1 METLHSLLY
10 GFSIALTPEN
20 LFFCFIGSVLGTLV
34 GVLPGIGPVG
44 AIAILLPITF
54 KLSTTGAIIMLAGL
68 YYGAMYGG
76 STTSILVNIPGE
88 AASVVTCMDG
98 YKMALKG
105 RAGPALGMAAF
116 GSFIAGTIGIVGLM
130 FFARPLAQFALKFG
144 PHEYFSLII
153 LGLTFVTYLS
163 HGSMIKAVMM
173 CFFGLILSNV
183 GLDPI
188 TSTPRIT
195 FGILELFDGI
205 GIAPVAMG
213 LFGVGEVLVNLEKTI
228 STQIIKTKIRD
239 LFPSKLDWFESR
251 WALVRGTVVGFFL
264 GILPGGG
271 PVLASFLSYGVEKR
285 FSKHPEKFGTG
296 AIEGVAAPESA
307 NNSAASS
314 SFIPLLTLG
323 IPPNVSLSILFG
335 AFLIHGITPGPF
347 LLKDHPDVF
356 WGVLSSMYVGNVML
370 LVLNLPLIPMWVQV
384 LKVPDRFLYPLILLF
399 CLIGAY
405 SMNNSVFDVYVM
417 IIFGVI
423 GYLFRKFQ
431 YEGAP
436 LVLAFVLGPLLD
448 LNLRQA
454 LLVSE
459 GSFVDFFTRPISA
472 VTLGFA
478 ALLLLSSLFPF
489 VMEKVQKYREAVEDE
504 QV

>member
-1 METLHSLLY
+1 METLQSLYY
-10 GFSIALTPEN
+10 GFSIALQPEN
-20 LFFCFIGSVLGTLV
+20 LFFCFVGSLLGTLV

-54 KLSTTGAIIMLAGL
+54 KISVTGAIIMLAGI

-88 AASVVTCMDG
+88 AASVITCLDG
-98 YKMALKG
+98 HKMALQG
-105 RAGPALGMAAF
+105 RAGSALGMAAF
-116 GSFIAGTIGIVGLM
+116 GSFIAGTLGIIGLM
-130 FFARPLAQFALKFG
+130 FFATPLSRFALKFG

-153 LGLTFVTYLS
+153 LGLTLVTYLS
-163 HGSMIKAVMM
+163 YGSILKSIMM
-173 CFFGLILSNV
+173 ACFGLMMGNV

-188 TSTPRIT
+188 TGTPRIT
-195 FGILELFDGI
+195 LGFLELFEGI

-213 LFGVGEVLVNLEKTI
+213 LFGVGEVLFNLERRY
-228 STQIIKTKIRD
+228 SREVVRTKIKN
-239 LFPSKLDWFESR
+239 LFPSVLDWITSK
-251 WALVRGTVVGFFL
+251 WALARGTVVGFLL

-271 PVLASFLSYGVEKR
+271 PVLAAFFSYGLEKR
-285 FSKHPEKFGTG
+285 VSKEPQKFGTG
-296 AIEGVAAPESA
+296 AIEGVAGPESA

-323 IPPNVSLSILFG
+323 IPPNPSLAILFG
-335 AFLIHGITPGPF
+335 AFLIHGITPGPL
-347 LLKDHPDVF
+347 LLKENPDVF
-356 WGVLSSMYVGNVML
+356 WGVLSSMYVGNMML

-384 LKVPDRFLYPLILLF
+384 LKVPGRYLYPLILMF

-405 SMNNSVFDVYVM
+405 SINNNVFDVFVM
-417 IIFGVI
+417 IIFGIV
-423 GYLFRKFQ
+423 GYLFRKFE

-436 LVLAFVLGPLLD
+436 LILAFVLGPMLD

-454 LLVSE
+454 LLVSD

-472 VTLGFA
+472 VTLA
-478 ALLLLSSLFPF
+478 LAILLLASSLFPF
-489 VMEKVQKYREAVEDE
+489 VMKKLEIFRSGTKDEK
-504 QV
+504 